1 MYMYA
6 PTGIADALGQPTK
19 PALSP
24 ELRTWLKRVRAQ
36 PGDFEMLLA
45 TAALHPKPTES
56 RIWGRHNFSIG
67 EKRQTLIDEIL
78 LCGSAGNRH
87 RGPAAS
93 GSAPTSRS
101 GIRRLATHD
110 RGRGQAPGRVH
121 GRPVGHGA
129 TPQSTGVLPPFD
141 VVPAQQGAGRPGS
154 WLGWGTASRRRSSRP
169 SSPSGCSRPRANEAH
184 YYMVGRWLQ
193 RYAEVLQTK
202 DPVFKREVDEKM
214 ALIKQIEKEKQ
225 QKQRQKP

>member
-36 PGDFEMLLA
+36 PGDFEILLA
-45 TAALHPKPTES
+45 TASLHPKPTES
-56 RIWGRHNFSIG
+56 RIWGRHNISIG
-67 EKRQTLIDEIL
+67 TKPEILIDAIL
-78 LCGSAGNRH
+78 MAGVPESDILDRLKRISADFQKRNGAWRRTIADAVKLRGEYMDALSVMGRLPKALGSY
-87 RGPAAS
+87 PLLTLY
-93 GSAPTSRS
+93 P
-101 GIRRLATHD
+101 
-110 RGRGQAPGRVH
+110 PGRELEAWKLA
-121 GRPVGHGA
+121 RLGHSFA
-129 TPQSTGVLPPFD
+129 KEKFPPKLAERMLKTP
-141 VVPAQQGAGRPGS
+141 
-154 WLGWGTASRRRSSRP
+154 
-169 SSPSGCSRPRANEAH
+169 ANEAH